1 VLLNKSSL
9 MHTGSINTFSEYKMP
24 YIKRQ
29 QLIARV
35 MPFTGKDIIKIFT
48 GQRRVGK
55 SYMLFQTGDL
65 ILEKFPQANI
75 IYINMELAEFG
86 FINNYA
92 DLITYVET
100 QITGNRDCL
109 FIDEIQDIEHFEK
122 ALRSLL
128 AGGGI
133 DIYCTGS
140 NSELLSGDIAGYLS
154 GRSLEIE
161 VHSLT
166 YSEFLSFHKLNESGE
181 AFLKYLR
188 FGGLPYL
195 IHLSLEDHIV
205 FDYLRNIY
213 ATILYKDVV
222 NRYKVRNTHFL
233 EQLVKF
239 LADNTGQLFSAKR
252 ISEYLKSQR
261 VNISVQVV
269 LNYLNFLTKSYMIYQ
284 VGRAD
289 IRGRKIFETG
299 EKYYFENIGLRN
311 SVIGFRQADISQIL
325 ENIVFMH
332 LIAKGYKVSVGS
344 LDGFEIDFVAEKHDE
359 KKYFQVTYLMTD
371 EKTTLRETG
380 NLLKIKDNYPKYIIS
395 MDELPASNIEGI
407 IQMNIREFLTADDL

>member
-1 VLLNKSSL
+1 MN
-9 MHTGSINTFSEYKMP
+9 TGNIRTFSEYKKP

-29 QLIARV
+29 QLIKRV
-35 MPFTGKDIIKIFT
+35 SPFIGKDIIKIFT

-65 ILEKFPQANI
+65 ILEQFPQANI

-86 FINNYA
+86 FIRDNT
-92 DLITYVET
+92 DLIAYVET
-100 QITGNRDCL
+100 KITGNRDCL

-128 AGGGI
+128 ARGGI

-140 NSELLSGDIAGYLS
+140 NAELLSGDIAGYLS

-161 VHSLT
+161 VYSLT
-166 YSEFLSFHKLNESGE
+166 YPEFLSFHKLNESGE
-181 AFLKYLR
+181 TFLKYLR

-195 IHLSLEDHIV
+195 IHLSLEDHII

-269 LNYLNFLTKSYMIYQ
+269 LNYLNFLTKSYMVFQ
-284 VGRAD
+284 VSRSD

-311 SVIGFRQADISQIL
+311 AVIGFRQSDISQIL

-332 LIAKGYKVSVGS
+332 LIAKGYKVSVGN
-344 LDGFEIDFVAEKHDE
+344 LDEFEIDFVAEKHDE

-371 EKTTLRETG
+371 EKTTLRESG

-395 MDELPASNIEGI
+395 MDELPASNTKGI
-407 IQMNIREFLTADDL
+407 MQMNIREFLTADGI

>member
-1 VLLNKSSL
+1 
-9 MHTGSINTFSEYKMP
+9 
-24 YIKRQ
+24 
-29 QLIARV
+29 

-55 SYMLFQTGDL
+55 RYMLFRNGDL

-86 FINNYA
+86 FIKNYA

-128 AGGGI
+128 ASGGI

-140 NSELLSGDIAGYLS
+140 NAELLSGDIAGYLS

-166 YSEFLSFHKLNESGE
+166 YSKFLSFHKLNESGE

-239 LADNTGQLFSAKR
+239 LADNTGRLFSAKR

-359 KKYFQVTYLMTD
+359 KKYFQVTYLMID

-380 NLLKIKDNYPKYIIS
+380 NLLKLKDNYPKYIIS
-395 MDELPASNIEGI
+395 MDELPSSNIEGI

>member
-1 VLLNKSSL
+1 MNTDRIK
-9 MHTGSINTFSEYKMP
+9 TFSEYKKP

-29 QLIARV
+29 QLIEKV
-35 MPFTGKDIIKIFT
+35 SPFVGKDIIKIFT

-65 ILEKFPQANI
+65 ILEQFPQANI

-86 FINNYA
+86 FIHDNT
-92 DLITYVET
+92 DLIAYVET
-100 QITGNRDCL
+100 KITGNRDCL
-109 FIDEIQDIEHFEK
+109 FVDEIQEIEHFEK

-128 AGGGI
+128 ARGGI

-140 NSELLSGDIAGYLS
+140 NAELLSGDIAGYLS

-161 VHSLT
+161 VYSLT
-166 YSEFLSFHKLNESGE
+166 YPEFLSFHQLNESGE

-188 FGGLPYL
+188 YGGLPYL
-195 IHLSLEDHIV
+195 IHLSLEDHII

-269 LNYLNFLTKSYMIYQ
+269 LNYLNFLTKSYMVFQ
-284 VGRAD
+284 VGRSD

-299 EKYYFENIGLRN
+299 EKYYFENLGLRN
-311 SVIGFRQADISQIL
+311 SVIGFRQSDISQIL

-344 LDGFEIDFVAEKHDE
+344 LDDFEIDFVAEKHDE
-359 KKYFQVTYLMTD
+359 KKYFQVTYMMTD

-407 IQMNIREFLTADDL
+407 KQMNIREFLTADGIL

>member
-1 VLLNKSSL
+1 MNTDHIK
-9 MHTGSINTFSEYKMP
+9 TFSEYKKP

-29 QLIARV
+29 QLIERV
-35 MPFTGKDIIKIFT
+35 SPFVGKDIIKIFT

-65 ILEKFPQANI
+65 ILEQFPQANI

-86 FINNYA
+86 FIHDNT
-92 DLITYVET
+92 DLIAYVET
-100 QITGNRDCL
+100 KITGNRDCL
-109 FIDEIQDIEHFEK
+109 FVDEIQDIEHFEK

-128 AGGGI
+128 ARGGI

-140 NSELLSGDIAGYLS
+140 NAELLSGDIAGYLS

-161 VHSLT
+161 IYSLT
-166 YSEFLSFHKLNESGE
+166 YPEFLSFHQLNESGE

-188 FGGLPYL
+188 YGGLPYL
-195 IHLSLEDHIV
+195 IHLSLEDNII

-269 LNYLNFLTKSYMIYQ
+269 LNYLNFLTKSYMVFQ
-284 VGRAD
+284 VGRSD
-289 IRGRKIFETG
+289 IRGRKIFETS
-299 EKYYFENIGLRN
+299 EKYYFENLGLRN
-311 SVIGFRQADISQIL
+311 SVIGFRQSDISQIL

-344 LDGFEIDFVAEKHDE
+344 LDDFEIDFVAEKHDE
-359 KKYFQVTYLMTD
+359 KKYFQVTYMMTD

-407 IQMNIREFLTADDL
+407 KQMNIREFLTADGIL

>member
-1 VLLNKSSL
+1 MNAD
-9 MHTGSINTFSEYKMP
+9 SIKTFSDYKKP

-29 QLIARV
+29 QLISRV
-35 MPFTGKDIIKIFT
+35 SPFIGKDIIKIFT

-65 ILEKFPQANI
+65 ILEQFPQANI

-86 FINNYA
+86 FIHDNT
-92 DLITYVET
+92 DLIAYVET
-100 QITGNRDCL
+100 KITGNRDCL
-109 FIDEIQDIEHFEK
+109 FVDEIQDIEQFEK

-128 AGGGI
+128 ARGGI

-140 NSELLSGDIAGYLS
+140 NADLLSGDIAGYLS

-161 VHSLT
+161 VYSLT
-166 YSEFLSFHKLNESGE
+166 YPEFLSFHQLNESGE

-195 IHLSLEDHIV
+195 IHLSLEDDII

-269 LNYLNFLTKSYMIYQ
+269 LNYLNFLTKSYMIFQ

-299 EKYYFENIGLRN
+299 EKYYFENPGLRN
-311 SVIGFRQADISQIL
+311 SVIGFRQSDISQIL

-344 LDGFEIDFVAEKHDE
+344 LDDFKIDFVAEKHDE

-371 EKTTLRETG
+371 QKTILRETG

-407 IQMNIREFLTADDL
+407 IQMNIREFLIADGIL

>member
-1 VLLNKSSL
+1 MN
-9 MHTGSINTFSEYKMP
+9 TDSIKTFSEYKKP

-29 QLIARV
+29 QLIEKV
-35 MPFTGKDIIKIFT
+35 SPFIGKDIIKIFT

-65 ILEKFPQANI
+65 ILEQFPQANI

-86 FINNYA
+86 FIHDNS
-92 DLITYVET
+92 DLIAYVET
-100 QITGNRDCL
+100 KITGNRDCL
-109 FIDEIQDIEHFEK
+109 FVDEIQDIEHFEK

-128 AGGGI
+128 ARGGI

-140 NSELLSGDIAGYLS
+140 NAELLSGDIAGYLS

-161 VHSLT
+161 VYSLT
-166 YSEFLSFHKLNESGE
+166 YPEFLSFHQLNESGE

-188 FGGLPYL
+188 YGGLPYL
-195 IHLSLEDHIV
+195 IHLSLEDHII

-269 LNYLNFLTKSYMIYQ
+269 LNYLNFLTKSYMVFQ
-284 VGRAD
+284 VGRSD

-299 EKYYFENIGLRN
+299 EKYYFENLGLRN
-311 SVIGFRQADISQIL
+311 SVIGFRQSDISQIL

-344 LDGFEIDFVAEKHDE
+344 LDDFEIDFVAEKHDE
-359 KKYFQVTYLMTD
+359 KKYFQVTYMMTD

-407 IQMNIREFLTADDL
+407 KQMNIREFLTADGIL

>member
-1 VLLNKSSL
+1 MNTDHIK
-9 MHTGSINTFSEYKMP
+9 TFSEYKKP

-29 QLIARV
+29 QLIERV
-35 MPFTGKDIIKIFT
+35 SPFVGKDIIKIFT

-65 ILEKFPQANI
+65 ILEQFPQANI

-86 FINNYA
+86 FIHDNT
-92 DLITYVET
+92 DLIAYVET
-100 QITGNRDCL
+100 KITGNRDCL
-109 FIDEIQDIEHFEK
+109 FVDEIQDIEHFEK

-128 AGGGI
+128 ARGGI

-140 NSELLSGDIAGYLS
+140 NAELLSGDIAGYLS

-161 VHSLT
+161 VYSLT
-166 YSEFLSFHKLNESGE
+166 YPEFLSFHQLNESGE

-188 FGGLPYL
+188 YGGLPYL
-195 IHLSLEDHIV
+195 IHLSLEDHII

-269 LNYLNFLTKSYMIYQ
+269 LNYLNFLTKSYMVFQ
-284 VGRAD
+284 VGRSD

-299 EKYYFENIGLRN
+299 EKYYFENPGLRN
-311 SVIGFRQADISQIL
+311 SVIGFRHSDISQIL

-344 LDGFEIDFVAEKHDE
+344 LDDFEIDFVAEKHDE

-395 MDELPASNIEGI
+395 MDELPASNFEGI
-407 IQMNIREFLTADDL
+407 KQMNIRNFLTTDGIL

>member
-1 VLLNKSSL
+1 MNADRIK
-9 MHTGSINTFSEYKMP
+9 TFSEYKKP

-29 QLIARV
+29 QLIERV
-35 MPFTGKDIIKIFT
+35 SPFIGKDIIKIYT

-65 ILEKFPQANI
+65 ILDQFPQANI

-86 FINNYA
+86 FIHDNT
-92 DLITYVET
+92 DLIAYVET
-100 QITGNRDCL
+100 KITGNRDCL
-109 FIDEIQDIEHFEK
+109 FVDEIQDIEHFEK

-128 AGGGI
+128 ARGGI

-140 NSELLSGDIAGYLS
+140 NAELLSGDIAGYLS

-161 VHSLT
+161 VYSLT
-166 YSEFLSFHKLNESGE
+166 YPEFLSFHQLNESGE

-188 FGGLPYL
+188 YGGLPYL
-195 IHLSLEDHIV
+195 IHLSLEDHII

-222 NRYKVRNTHFL
+222 SRYKVRNTHFL

-269 LNYLNFLTKSYMIYQ
+269 INYLNFLTKSYMIFQ
-284 VGRAD
+284 VGRTD
-289 IRGRKIFETG
+289 IRGRKNFETG
-299 EKYYFENIGLRN
+299 EKYYFENPGLRN
-311 SVIGFRQADISQIL
+311 SVIGFRQTDIAAIL

-344 LDGFEIDFVAEKHDE
+344 LDDFEIDFIAEKHNV

-395 MDELPASNIEGI
+395 MDELLPSNFAGI
-407 IQMNIREFLTADDL
+407 TQMNIREFLIADDM

>member
-1 VLLNKSSL
+1 MNVINIKS
-9 MHTGSINTFSEYKMP
+9 FSDYKKP

-29 QLIARV
+29 QLIERV
-35 MPFTGKDIIKIFT
+35 SPFVGKDIIKIFT

-65 ILEKFPQANI
+65 ILEQFPQANI

-86 FINNYA
+86 FIRDHT
-92 DLITYVET
+92 DLLEYVET
-100 QITGNRDCL
+100 KITGNRDSL

-122 ALRSLL
+122 ALRSLH
-128 AGGGI
+128 ARGGI

-140 NSELLSGDIAGYLS
+140 NAELLSGDIAGYLS

-161 VHSLT
+161 IHSLT
-166 YSEFLSFHKLNESGE
+166 YPEFLSFHQLYESGE

-195 IHLSLEDHIV
+195 IHLSLEDHII

-269 LNYLNFLTKSYMIYQ
+269 LNYLNFLTKSYMIFQ
-284 VGRAD
+284 VGRSD

-299 EKYYFENIGLRN
+299 EKYYFENVGLRN
-311 SVIGFRQADISQIL
+311 AVIGFSQSDISQIL

-332 LIAKGYKVSVGS
+332 LIAKGYKVTVGN
-344 LDGFEIDFVAEKHDE
+344 LDEFEIDFVAEKHDE

-371 EKTTLRETG
+371 EKTTLRESG

-395 MDELPASNIEGI
+395 MDELPASNFKGI
-407 IQMNIREFLTADDL
+407 MQMNIREFLTADNI

>member
-1 VLLNKSSL
+1 
-9 MHTGSINTFSEYKMP
+9 MNTENIKTFNEYKKP

-29 QLIARV
+29 QLIERV
-35 MPFTGKDIIKIFT
+35 SSFIGKDIIKIFT

-65 ILEKFPQANI
+65 ILEKFPHANI

-86 FINNYA
+86 FIHNDS
-92 DLITYVET
+92 DLLGYVET
-100 QITGNRDCL
+100 KLTGDRDCL
-109 FIDEIQDIEHFEK
+109 FVDEIQDIGHFEK
-122 ALRSLL
+122 ALRSLI
-128 AGGGI
+128 ARGGI

-140 NSELLSGDIAGYLS
+140 NADLLSGDIAGYLS
-154 GRSLEIE
+154 GRSLQIE
-161 VHSLT
+161 VYSLT
-166 YSEFLSFHKLNESGE
+166 YSEFLSFHQLNESGD

-188 FGGLPYL
+188 YGGLPYL
-195 IHLSLEDHIV
+195 IHLSLEDHII

-213 ATILYKDVV
+213 STILYKDVV
-222 NRYKVRNTHFL
+222 NRYKVRNTYFL

-239 LADNTGQLFSAKR
+239 LADNTGQLFSARR

-269 LNYLNFLTKSYMIYQ
+269 LNYLHFLSKSYMIFQ

-299 EKYYFENIGLRN
+299 EKYYFENTGLRN
-311 SVIGFRQADISQIL
+311 SVIGFRQSDISQIL

-332 LIAKGYKVSVGS
+332 LTAKGYNVSVGS
-344 LDGFEIDFVAEKHDE
+344 LGEFEIDFVAVKHDE

-371 EKTTLRETG
+371 EKTILRETG

-395 MDELPASNIEGI
+395 MDELPASNTAGI
-407 IQMNIREFLTADDL
+407 VQMNIREFLTADGIF

>member
-1 VLLNKSSL
+1 MNVTNIKS
-9 MHTGSINTFSEYKMP
+9 FSEYKKP

-29 QLIARV
+29 QIIKRV
-35 MPFTGKDIIKIFT
+35 SPFVGKDIIKIFT

-65 ILEKFPQANI
+65 ILEQFPQANI
-75 IYINMELAEFG
+75 IYINMELSEFG
-86 FINNYA
+86 FIHDNS
-92 DLITYVET
+92 DLIAYVET
-100 QITGNRDCL
+100 KITGNQDCL
-109 FIDEIQDIEHFEK
+109 FVDEIQDIEHFEK

-128 AGGGI
+128 ARGGI

-140 NSELLSGDIAGYLS
+140 NAELLSGDIAGYLS

-161 VHSLT
+161 IYSLT
-166 YSEFLSFHKLNESGE
+166 YPEFLSFHQLNESGE

-188 FGGLPYL
+188 YGGLPYL
-195 IHLSLEDHIV
+195 IHLSLEDHIM

-269 LNYLNFLTKSYMIYQ
+269 LNYLNFLTKSYMVFQ
-284 VGRAD
+284 VGRSD

-299 EKYYFENIGLRN
+299 EKYYFENLGLRN
-311 SVIGFRQADISQIL
+311 SVIGFRQSDISQIL

-344 LDGFEIDFVAEKHDE
+344 LDDFEIDFVAEKHDE
-359 KKYFQVTYLMTD
+359 KKYFQVTYMMTD

-395 MDELPASNIEGI
+395 MDELPASNFEGI
-407 IQMNIREFLTADDL
+407 KQMNIRDFLTADNI